1 MIFLEICNSY
11 KIVTK
16 GLYVKKDYCTG
27 NLSTEIRL
35 FSNSV
40 YKKMLIEQ
48 FDKHLPHFL
57 FKFDFVN
64 FCNSNIED
72 FQNLFY
78 ILILGNIPGFTEKN
92 T

>member
-1 MIFLEICNSY
+1 
-11 KIVTK
+11 
-16 GLYVKKDYCTG
+16 
-27 NLSTEIRL
+27 
-35 FSNSV
+35 
-40 YKKMLIEQ
+40 MLIEQ

-92 T
+92 TW